1 MVVMID
7 DLITYLII
15 SLWYICNIEQK
26 VIRIVSEENY
36 NKKLKW
42 KSTVT
47 STRTNPNSV
56 FNANSSLVLLK
67 NITCVPNVSSNIY
80 QLSIVI
86 MKNNAAK
93 RTVPKNYFLM
103 RTRNSRPSL
112 PSLKKIKRYSL

>member
-1 MVVMID
+1 MID